1 MADSSTMHRFD
12 MLQRST
18 AVRRVARDEGI
29 PVEKV
34 AAMLRAGRAII
45 PLNRLR
51 RGACRP
57 VGIGDGLRTKVNA
70 NIGSSR
76 GICDL
81 RMELRKLRAAVEA
94 GADTVMDLSTGPNMN
109 KVLAAVLQHSPVP
122 VGTVPIYEAAIE
134 AGDPRRMTVASILDA
149 VRRHARAGVD
159 FVTLHC
165 GIRRSVVPLLRK
177 RLVGVVSRGGAFLL
191 RWMAR
196 HRREN
201 PLYSHYDEV
210 LDICHEYDVTI
221 SLGDGLR
228 PGCLADATDAAQI
241 HELKNLG
248 ELASRALKNGVQVM
262 IEGPGHVPIDQIERN
277 IRLEKKYCHGAPFYV
292 LGPIVTD
299 VAPGYDH
306 ITSAIGGALAAYYGA
321 NFLCYVTRREH
332 LGLPDEN
339 DVREGVIAARIAAHA
354 ADVARGLR
362 RAREWD
368 DAMSRARVK
377 LDWKEMFKQ
386 AIDPATA
393 RKLKRKT
400 PGDKKGTCSM
410 CDKYCSMKMLHD
422 M

>member
-1 MADSSTMHRFD
+1 MSAIHQLGEWKTS
-12 MLQRST
+12 Q
-18 AVRRVARDEGI
+18 AARRVAGDEGV
-29 PVEKV
+29 PVEKL
-34 AAMLRAGRAII
+34 AAMLRAGRMVV

-51 RGACRP
+51 RGVCRP

-70 NIGSSR
+70 NIGSSA
-76 GICDL
+76 GICDKRL
-81 RMELRKLRAAVEA
+81 ELRKLRAALEA
-94 GADTVMDLSTGPNMN
+94 KTDTVMDLSTGPNMGAI
-109 KVLAAVLQHSPVP
+109 LDAVLQASPVP
-122 VGTVPIYEAAIE
+122 VGTVPIYQAAIE
-134 AGDPRRMTVASILDA
+134 AGDPTRMTVSSVLEA
-149 VRRHARAGVD
+149 VRRHAQAGVD

-165 GIRRSVVPLLRK
+165 GVRRGAVPLLRK

-191 RWMAR
+191 RWMAC

-210 LDICHEYDVTI
+210 LDICREYDVTI

-241 HELKNLG
+241 YELKNLG
-248 ELASRALKNGVQVM
+248 ELAARALKNGVQVM

-277 IRLEKKYCHGAPFYV
+277 VRLEKKYCHGAPFYV

-354 ADVARGLR
+354 ADVARGLAG
-362 RAREWD
+362 ARDWD
-368 DAMSRARVK
+368 NAMSRARVR
-377 LDWKEMFKQ
+377 LDWQKMFKQ
-386 AIDPATA
+386 AIDPTTA
-393 RKLKRKT
+393 RKLKGKT
-400 PGDKKGTCSM
+400 PSDKRGTCSM
-410 CDKYCSMKMLHD
+410 CDKYCSMKLLRERPL
-422 M
+422 